1 MKKIMIVY
9 DNKQK
14 VELSFWKFFFEWSGS
29 WVTTETCEKKK
40 CFINE
45 PNSKILYIL
54 SYDTEHLIVKRKVK
68 NVFYLLRAKSKED
81 ENKYNFLCKMDW
93 RNKKKSGKVISWL
106 FANDI
111 EVNEL
116 LELYELY
123 CKHNMWKYL
132 WLFQEFLVDK
142 GDIDVFETQILSNCK
157 DCMKSIERQY
167 DMESGGYAGYAYLYC
182 QYMLLALEE
191 RLWGGKEKV
200 IRQSVERV
208 MQILQMRKQD
218 LTWYI
223 LVARLCS
230 LNMQLKHLVF
240 PYYIKA
246 LSYNESAALLF
257 KIGRI
262 CENGYGLWEEAVIYY
277 NQSYVLN
284 PQFYRAA
291 YKLAI
296 EAEREGKWKQA
307 VDFYQKLENDLRLDM
322 ENDQASVKTLEY
334 LCKVWKRLGNLYG
347 KVTASF
353 SIQEIFYS
361 KIEKVEK
368 YLNDYIDRRRIE
380 NRNKKIKD
388 IEFINKFG
396 KFFDCAGFNQDETE
410 IIIGIIKKK
419 LRCLIG

>member
-1 MKKIMIVY
+1 MIVY

-142 GDIDVFETQILSNCK
+142 GDICL
-157 DCMKSIERQY
+157 
-167 DMESGGYAGYAYLYC
+167 LYT
-182 QYMLLALEE
+182 
-191 RLWGGKEKV
+191 
-200 IRQSVERV
+200 S
-208 MQILQMRKQD
+208 D
-218 LTWYI
+218 
-223 LVARLCS
+223 
-230 LNMQLKHLVF
+230 
-240 PYYIKA
+240 
-246 LSYNESAALLF
+246 AA
-257 KIGRI
+257 
-262 CENGYGLWEEAVIYY
+262 
-277 NQSYVLN
+277 
-284 PQFYRAA
+284 
-291 YKLAI
+291 
-296 EAEREGKWKQA
+296 
-307 VDFYQKLENDLRLDM
+307 
-322 ENDQASVKTLEY
+322 
-334 LCKVWKRLGNLYG
+334 
-347 KVTASF
+347 
-353 SIQEIFYS
+353 
-361 KIEKVEK
+361 
-368 YLNDYIDRRRIE
+368 
-380 NRNKKIKD
+380 
-388 IEFINKFG
+388 
-396 KFFDCAGFNQDETE
+396 DE
-410 IIIGIIKKK
+410 
-419 LRCLIG
+419 L